1 MVSTSKGVKTPVSV
15 TLAWAENYSEM

>member
-15 TLAWAENYSEM
+15 TSVWAKNYSET